1 MGTKRKG
8 GKQSGAVMLPFK
20 ETLIGTAPFKFLR
33 SSHPQLPVKLDSG
46 TITRTQLLVGIY
58 YPEGF

>member
-1 MGTKRKG
+1 MGKKRKG
-8 GKQSGAVMLPFK
+8 GKQSGAIMSPFK
-20 ETLIGTAPFKFLR
+20 ETLIGTAPFKFFR

-46 TITRTQLLVGIY
+46 IVSRTQLLVDIY